1 MGPASAAAITP
12 SPPCPLPPLA
22 VLPGPLCGGV
32 AAGFA
37 DYLDVDPV
45 LVRLGFVLLT
55 FASGVGF
62 VFYVVCW
69 VIMPT
74 NEQDV
79 TSDTSPSENFGDEVR
94 AAGERVANEVREAR
108 DSGRG
113 RMIGGVVLL
122 VLGSMFLLD
131 RFSWMFY
138 WPHWLR
144 MGNLWPLILV
154 AIGLALIMRSREERA

>member
-1 MGPASAAAITP
+1 MARRLTRNRREAM
-12 SPPCPLPPLA
+12 
-22 VLPGPLCGGV
+22 CGGV

-37 DYLDVDPV
+37 DYMDVDPV

-55 FASGVGF
+55 FASGIGF
-62 VFYVVCW
+62 VFYIVCW

-74 NEQDV
+74 HEKDAA
-79 TSDTSPSENFGDEVR
+79 SDTSPSENFGDEVRAAGEHVR